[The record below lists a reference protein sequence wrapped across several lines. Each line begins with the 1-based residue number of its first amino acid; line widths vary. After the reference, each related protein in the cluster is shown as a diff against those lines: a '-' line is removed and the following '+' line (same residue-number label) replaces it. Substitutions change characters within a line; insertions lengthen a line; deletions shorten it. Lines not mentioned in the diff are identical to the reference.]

1 MKRLLATTSLCFA
14 ALTLPAQAFDVT
26 AMTAQERDAFRAEV
40 RAYLLENPQV
50 ILDSVNQME
59 AQQAEQQAQDD
70 VALVATN
77 AQALFEDGYS
87 WIGGNPD
94 GDITVVE
101 FLDYRCGY
109 CRKAHDEVA
118 QLLESDGNIRLIV
131 KEFPILGE
139 ASTITSRFAIATKQV
154 SGDEAYKAVHDALM
168 SFGGEPSPAALAR
181 LAEGLGL
188 DADAIVARMTSEDV
202 TKEIAETRAL
212 AQRLQIRGTP
222 TFVMGS
228 QLVRG
233 YVPLDAMQQI
243 VEQERG

>member
-1 MKRLLATTSLCFA
+1 MKRLLASASLCLAVFA
-14 ALTLPAQAFDVT
+14 APVAAFDIT
-26 AMTAQERDAFRAEV
+26 AMSDAERAAFQEEL
-40 RAYLLENPQV
+40 RAYLMANPQV

-70 VALVATN
+70 LSLVATN
-77 AQALFEDGYS
+77 AEALFEDGFS
-87 WIGGNPD
+87 WIGGNPE
-94 GDITVVE
+94 GDLTVVE

-109 CRKAHDEVA
+109 CRKAHEEVA
-118 QLLESDGNIRLIV
+118 QLLEADGNIRLII

-139 ASTITSRFAIATKQV
+139 ASAISSRFAIAAKQIG
-154 SGDEAYKAVHDALM
+154 GDEAYKAVHDAMM
-168 SFGGEPSPAALAR
+168 SFGGEPSAPALRR

-188 DADAIVARMTSEDV
+188 NAKAIVARMDSQEV
-202 TKEIAETRAL
+202 EKEISETRAL

-222 TFVMGS
+222 TFVMGG

-243 VEQERG
+243 VKEERS

>member
-1 MKRLLATTSLCFA
+1 MKRLLASTSLCLAVFA
-14 ALTLPAQAFDVT
+14 APVAAFDIT
-26 AMTAQERDAFRAEV
+26 AMSDAERAAFQEEL
-40 RAYLLENPQV
+40 RAYLMANPQV

-70 VALVATN
+70 LSLVATN
-77 AQALFEDGYS
+77 AEALLEDGFS
-87 WIGGNPD
+87 WIGGNPE

-118 QLLESDGNIRLIV
+118 QLLEADGNIRLII

-139 ASTITSRFAIATKQV
+139 ASAISSRFAIAAKQIG
-154 SGDEAYKAVHDALM
+154 GDEAYKAVHDAMM
-168 SFGGEPSPAALAR
+168 SFGGEPSAAALRR
-181 LAEGLGL
+181 LAEGLSL
-188 DADAIVARMTSEDV
+188 NAKAIVARMDSEEV
-202 TKEIAETRAL
+202 EKEISETRAL

-222 TFVMGS
+222 TFVMGG

-243 VEQERG
+243 VKEERN